1 MAAPLQ
7 NANCPS
13 CGAPVLFRWEH
24 SIQTTCPYC
33 KSVLVRTDVE
43 LKLVGRIADLPLES
57 SPLQIGAEG
66 QYRGKPFHV
75 IGRILYEYDQGI
87 WNEWHIVFNDNT
99 SGWLSDAQLE
109 YDVSFLTAPPAA
121 LPGAQDVHLGMT
133 FRWFDT
139 DYRVTSLT
147 RAHYRGVEG
156 ELPFQYWDKR
166 IVLFAD
172 LRTIN
177 GRFATI
183 DYSEREP
190 LLFTG
195 EAMDF
200 DGLKLRNLRTFA
212 GWTI

>member
-1 MAAPLQ
+1 MSIPLQ
-7 NANCPS
+7 NANCPG

-33 KSVLVRTDVE
+33 KSVLVRTDVD
-43 LKLVGRIADLPLES
+43 LKLIGRIGDLPLES
-57 SPLQIGAEG
+57 SPIQIGSEG
-66 QYRGKPFHV
+66 QYRGKPFHA

-87 WNEWHIVFNDNT
+87 WNEWHIVFSDNT

-109 YDVSFLTAPPAA
+109 YDVSFLTAPPAP
-121 LPGAQDVHLGMT
+121 LPGPQDVQLGMN
-133 FRWFDT
+133 FRWFDA
-139 DYRVTSLT
+139 DFQVTNLT

-156 ELPFQYWDKR
+156 ELPFQYWDKHV
-166 IVLFAD
+166 VLFAD
-172 LRTIN
+172 LRTTT

-195 EAMDF
+195 EAVEF
-200 DGLKLRNLRTFA
+200 DDLKLRDLRAFA